1 MLNHAEPGFSHGT
14 CQAEFLDVARCNVEA
29 LNRALQEIPVEQV
42 RVHVCWGNYA
52 GPHHQERDAGPGVR
66 GDVMKMMQE
75 DDWKMIGIFQG
86 VGGTFFVSEFDLSS
100 EWGNIWQP
108 HVQCGDPSVQDI
120 SAEHVWPLLGEVKA
134 KYLLLEGANPRH
146 RRDVQ
151 CFELAVQKGYFKGH
165 QVCRCPNIPNWELV
179 QVWRPLSSRTEQ

>member
-1 MLNHAEPGFSHGT
+1 MQGLITRRGM
-14 CQAEFLDVARCNVEA
+14 
-29 LNRALQEIPVEQV
+29 
-42 RVHVCWGNYA
+42 
-52 GPHHQERDAGPGVR
+52 GPGVR

-151 CFELAVQKGYFKGH
+151 CFEWRCRRATSRATRCAAVPTSQTG
-165 QVCRCPNIPNWELV
+165 N
-179 QVWRPLSSRTEQ
+179 

>member
-1 MLNHAEPGFSHGT
+1 M
-14 CQAEFLDVARCNVEA
+14 
-29 LNRALQEIPVEQV
+29 
-42 RVHVCWGNYA
+42 
-52 GPHHQERDAGPGVR
+52 
-66 GDVMKMMQE
+66 
-75 DDWKMIGIFQG
+75 
-86 VGGTFFVSEFDLSS
+86 SS
-100 EWGNIWQP
+100 VVI
-108 HVQCGDPSVQDI
+108 HGDPSVQDI

-179 QVWRPLSSRTEQ
+179 QVWRTLSSRTERYRYVWNWMDIDKVY